1 MSCPSV
7 KRPMGIHVRNPKKV
21 NTPSTIRVC
30 INEHQEDGSDCCGPR
45 GGREMRDLIEKG
57 IAERGIEIDLREIEC
72 LGLCQRG
79 PSIMLDPGSSYFLNA
94 QPADVPEILDLVE
107 KFVADVKVIRAS

>member
-1 MSCPSV
+1 MIHPSIRNTSHGHPCPHS
-7 KRPMGIHVRNPKKV
+7 KKV

-30 INEHQEDGSDCCGPR
+30 INKHQEDGSDCCGPR
-45 GGREMRDLIEKG
+45 GRLEMRDLIEKD
-57 IAERGIEIDLREIEC
+57 INERGIEIEFQEIEC

-94 QPADVPEILDLVE
+94 QHEDAPEILDLV
-107 KFVADVKVIRAS
+107 KKLLPTLG